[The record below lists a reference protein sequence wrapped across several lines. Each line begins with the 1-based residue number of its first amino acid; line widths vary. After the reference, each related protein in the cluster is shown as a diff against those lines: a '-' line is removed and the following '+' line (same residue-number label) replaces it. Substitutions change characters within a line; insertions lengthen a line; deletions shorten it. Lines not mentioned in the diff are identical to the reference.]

1 MLQDPTPNHITKHS
15 GVGVAQNAKQYKA
28 EYFPFKACQVSMNI
42 ITLVVQISADVGQ
55 VTFYCESVHQPKKF
69 DLFHQTI
76 FFLMKEWG
84 LPSPPETRPP
94 TVTDDKFASPL
105 PN

>member
-28 EYFPFKACQVSMNI
+28 EYFPFKARQVSMNI

-76 FFLMKEWG
+76 F
-84 LPSPPETRPP
+84 S
-94 TVTDDKFASPL
+94 S
-105 PN
+105 

>member
-1 MLQDPTPNHITKHS
+1 M
-15 GVGVAQNAKQYKA
+15 GVAQNVKQYKA
-28 EYFPFKACQVSMNI
+28 EYFPFKARQVSMNI

-76 FFLMKEWG
+76 FSSWKNGVWA
-84 LPSPPETRPP
+84 PPPPPETKPP

-105 PN
+105 PNWE